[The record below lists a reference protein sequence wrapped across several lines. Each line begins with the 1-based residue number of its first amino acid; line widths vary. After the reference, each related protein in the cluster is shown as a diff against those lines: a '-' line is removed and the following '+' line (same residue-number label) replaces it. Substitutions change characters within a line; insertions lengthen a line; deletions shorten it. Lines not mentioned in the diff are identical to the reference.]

1 MWLKPPYPS
10 RLKKQILTDHSE
22 IDLVLK
28 STSDGEEYIIDDKLL
43 STDWNGARKG
53 S

>member
-1 MWLKPPYPS
+1 M
-10 RLKKQILTDHSE
+10 KQIGTDHSE
-22 IDLVLK
+22 SNLVL